1 MADAHPLNPN
11 PNHSPPLPTLSLPP
25 PSPPP
30 PLSPSPSPFPQAF
43 PSDIAGGGR
52 FVGLKRPPVRLTSE
66 FDSEASV
73 FFHKVSCKLFD
84 GLAKLKLSFQND
96 VNGALAFPELGF
108 LTRNFSV
115 LYDVENRNALLKGS
129 VDLAN
134 FLQVRASHNVKTGQI
149 GEPHYF
155 HIGCSRPCVSVSCT
169 YENNKSIVSCLHLG
183 PFFLFKSHYRKDQQ
197 GELSMIA
204 KLGDPS
210 YKLELS
216 SFVPSVGLP
225 RATFHFPLGEV
236 SVEEQ
241 RSEEAEKVLSINGI
255 VKSHFLNGVCTAVY
269 RENDLNLRYCYKD
282 DELSFIPSISL
293 PSNAASFG
301 FKRRFSPSDKM
312 SYWYHFDSNN
322 WNAVYKHTVGKDI
335 KLKAGYDSAV
345 QLGWASIWVG
355 DQDGKAK
362 TSPMKTK
369 VQLMLQVARDDIRN
383 PFFMFR
389 MKKRW
394 DF

>member
-134 FLQVRASHNVKTGQI
+134 FLQVRASHNV
-149 GEPHYF
+149 
-155 HIGCSRPCVSVSCT
+155 
-169 YENNKSIVSCLHLG
+169 
-183 PFFLFKSHYRKDQQ
+183 KDQQ